1 MDNKYNIIQIRGHY
15 EAYDSNGN
23 FILSGDTWDECYNDL
38 VKLLVA
44 KAEVIINSEN
54 RKTVTA

>member
-1 MDNKYNIIQIRGHY
+1 MDNMHRVVQVKGHY
-15 EAYDSNGN
+15 EVHDSNGK
-23 FILSGDTWDECYNDL
+23 FILSGDTWGECYNDL